1 MYGALLSCILEPLRE
16 YIAMIESRAPTVWQ
30 ALDAWG
36 KQLSPWQQFI
46 IAQATSKGRLS
57 DDEIGTAYRLFLSAH
72 DLAEAPAEHR
82 AAPVVLPRSAD
93 DECKPLCLVRVDGLV
108 GVNALPDGSLLTF
121 DPKLTVIYG
130 RNGAGK
136 SGFARLFAN
145 ACFSRHKPKI
155 VPNIYA
161 NGGTADLAASFHVRL
176 DGGSSEPFALSGGI
190 ENPELKRISFF
201 DVTIAKLHVGETTAF
216 EFKPSGFDVFPEM
229 ARIYGELGKLLA
241 NAILSRAHTTRF
253 SDSFIGQETDVAK
266 LVATI
271 GTRTDMAAV
280 RKLAIYGEAE
290 KARLREV
297 DSQATALKAS
307 SPQELIE
314 NLKQAK
320 KDITALIAKLDAL
333 GSEFSPEKRAFRTAL
348 SKTAREC
355 TAAAAAVGTET
366 FKRPFF
372 KAVGTPDW
380 EVFAKA
386 VHALARRESDL
397 YPGPDDRCI
406 LCERPLDIDSQAH
419 ITALLAFVEGEAQRA
434 AQAATKAV
442 ENEIGALK
450 TLEVNIF
457 ASDSLV
463 RAHVNRLDPNLATA
477 IDLAAVSIAALRDS
491 SVAVLAAHD
500 PVQGSVNC
508 ADVSSA
514 LHTLVERI
522 GSDWERL
529 AKENAATAIAFLEL
543 ERQTLRHREVLSKLL
558 GGIETYVADALWC
571 AKAERAKSA
580 LNPRHITDKEK
591 ELFGQIV
598 GPSYRARLAQ
608 ECDDLE
614 CDMPIELQTAGQKG
628 KTVRSILLK
637 GGHRPEIILSE
648 GEQKAVAL
656 ADFLTEV
663 AMNPSNAGVVLDD
676 PVTSQDHQRKSLIA
690 KRLVRETQSR
700 QVIIFTHDLPF
711 LNQLIATAEKEE
723 ISFQAHWI
731 DRDEEGHPGQ
741 ITLNDAP
748 ATSKAYD
755 STERAK
761 QCLAEAQAL
770 TGRTRHDAICKGMA
784 ALRRTIEETA
794 VKRLLKDVVPR
805 WSDRVIVTGFRN
817 IAWDDDLV
825 ESMCGIYE
833 ELSAYIEGHSHT
845 DEAMG
850 APPEIK
856 DLAEMIPRVDA
867 LIKTAKRDRKTQLA
881 AAARVQPDRLT

>member
-1 MYGALLSCILEPLRE
+1 MVV
-16 YIAMIESRAPTVWQ
+16 SRAPTVWQ

-36 KQLSPWQQFI
+36 KQLSPWQQFV
-46 IAQATSKGRLS
+46 IAQATSKGRLR
-57 DDEIGTAYRLFLSAH
+57 DDEIGKAYRLFLSAF
-72 DLAEAPAEHR
+72 DLAEAPAENL
-82 AAPVVLPRSAD
+82 AAPVVSPRSAD

-161 NGGTADLAASFHVRL
+161 NGGTTDLAASFHVQL
-176 DGGSSEPFALSGGI
+176 DGESSDL
-190 ENPELKRISFF
+190 
-201 DVTIAKLHVGETTAF
+201 
-216 EFKPSGFDVFPEM
+216 
-229 ARIYGELGKLLA
+229 ARVYGELGKLLA
-241 NAILSRAHTTRF
+241 NAILSRGHTTRF
-253 SDSFIGQETDVAK
+253 SDSFIGQETNVAK

-271 GTRTDMAAV
+271 GPRTDMAAV

-290 KARLREV
+290 KARLREM
-297 DSQATALKAS
+297 DSHATALKAS
-307 SPQELIE
+307 SRQELVE

-320 KDITALIAKLDAL
+320 KDIIALITKLDAL
-333 GSEFSPEKRAFRTAL
+333 VSEFSPEKRAFRTAL

-386 VHALARRESDL
+386 AHALARKESDL
-397 YPGPDDRCI
+397 HPGPDDRCI
-406 LCERPLDIDSQAH
+406 LCERPLDIHSQAH
-419 ITALLAFVEGEAQRA
+419 ITALLTFVEGEAQRA

-457 ASDSLV
+457 APDSLV

-508 ADVSSA
+508 ADVNSA
-514 LHTLVERI
+514 LHALVEWI
-522 GSDWERL
+522 GSDLERL
-529 AKENAATAIAFLEL
+529 TKENAATAIASLEL
-543 ERQTLRHREVLSKLL
+543 ERQTLRHREALSKLL
-558 GGIETYVADALWC
+558 SGIETYVADALWC

-591 ELFGQIV
+591 EVFGQIV
-598 GPSYRARLAQ
+598 GPSYRARPAQ
-608 ECDDLE
+608 ECGDME
-614 CDMPIELQTAGQKG
+614 CDMPIELQTTGQKG
-628 KTVRSILLK
+628 KTVRSLLLK
-637 GGHRPEIILSE
+637 GGDRPEIILSE

-663 AMNPSNAGVVLDD
+663 SMNPSNAGVVLDD
-676 PVTSQDHQRKSLIA
+676 PVTSQERKGLIA
-690 KRLVRETQSR
+690 KRLVREAQSR
-700 QVIIFTHDLPF
+700 QVIVFTHV
-711 LNQLIATAEKEE
+711 
-723 ISFQAHWI
+723 W
-731 DRDEEGHPGQ
+731 
-741 ITLNDAP
+741 
-748 ATSKAYD
+748 
-755 STERAK
+755 
-761 QCLAEAQAL
+761 
-770 TGRTRHDAICKGMA
+770 
-784 ALRRTIEETA
+784 
-794 VKRLLKDVVPR
+794 
-805 WSDRVIVTGFRN
+805 
-817 IAWDDDLV
+817 
-825 ESMCGIYE
+825 
-833 ELSAYIEGHSHT
+833 
-845 DEAMG
+845 
-850 APPEIK
+850 
-856 DLAEMIPRVDA
+856 
-867 LIKTAKRDRKTQLA
+867 A
-881 AAARVQPDRLT
+881 AA